1 MEMFPMEIASPW
13 SPDNSWS
20 LRSWN
25 SGHLGRKWPQHG
37 EAGNL
42 GLLLDIKKMKLLY
55 LSVYIIYLCVYVHM
69 YVCRYTYVDIEAS
82 PLTEHGN

>member
-1 MEMFPMEIASPW
+1 MEIASPW
-13 SPDNSWS
+13 SPDNSCS

-42 GLLLDIKKMKLLY
+42 GLLLDIKKLKLLY

-69 YVCRYTYVDIEAS
+69 YVCRYTYADIEAS